1 MESESEM
8 YAKGKKIKAKRMG
21 DGHGYRTKI
30 KTPNSHLKGL
40 SNKMALAAKGMNR
53 YTSLQ
58 W

>member
-40 SNKMALAAKGMNR
+40 SNKMALAASGTNR
-53 YTSLQ
+53 
-58 W
+58 